1 MTTNFSNIEEGEAIT
16 AASLNAKFTGVKDE
30 INALDASSVQR
41 NGMHHAHLPSMVTGT
56 GTQTVGAALHV
67 YTNNYEGMSGTTV
80 LASGVRTG
88 TGWAIVH
95 DGTDELTTTFSSNVE
110 LTTDRGVLVL
120 ANIHIW
126 DIQDATGGVQS
137 HLFYAVFKIQVRYA
151 ITGVWM
157 DIDRS
162 ERFVAAER
170 RTVTGGAQEGPKK
183 DLAIRTFITSDDVGA
198 RTIDAVRLLVA
209 TSAAGV
215 SSGIAD
221 VEVTLY
227 QGNIS
232 AIGLYAGGS

>member
-95 DGTDELTTTFSSNVE
+95 DGTNELTAAFSNVN
-110 LTTDRGVLVL
+110 LDVDRGVLVL

-137 HLFYAVFKIQVRYA
+137 HLFYAVFKLQVREA
-151 ITGVWM
+151 VLGTWVDVGK
-157 DIDRS
+157 S

-183 DLAIRTFITSDDVGA
+183 DLAIRTFISSDDVSATTVNG
-198 RTIDAVRLLVA
+198 VRLLVA
-209 TSAAGV
+209 PSAAGV
-215 SSGIAD
+215 S
-221 VEVTLY
+221 
-227 QGNIS
+227 
-232 AIGLYAGGS
+232 

>member
-1 MTTNFSNIEEGEAIT
+1 MATDFSNVEEGEAIT
-16 AASLNAKFTGVKDE
+16 AASFNSKFTGVKDE

-41 NGMHHAHLPSMVTGT
+41 NGMHHAHLPSMVTGV
-56 GTQTVGAALHV
+56 GTNTVGAALHV
-67 YTNNYEGMSGTTV
+67 YTNNYEGTSGTTV

-95 DGTDELTTTFSSNVE
+95 DGTNELTTAFLNVN
-110 LTTDRGVLVL
+110 LGVDRGILVL

-126 DIQDATGGVQS
+126 DIEDATGGVQS
-137 HLFYAVFKIQVRYA
+137 NAFYAVFKLQVRDAVSSTWYD
-151 ITGVWM
+151 V
-157 DIDRS
+157 DKS

-170 RTVTGGAQEGPKK
+170 RTVTGGAQEGPKR
-183 DLAIRTFITSDDVGA
+183 DLAIRTFVSSNDVSV
-198 RTIDAVRLLVA
+198 TIVDAVRLLVA

-215 SSGIAD
+215 SSAIAD

-232 AIGLYAGGS
+232 AIALYAGGS